1 MYITKFRNYTNLDIL
16 DFATKLDCFGGLC
29 SLALGPVEYKSP
41 MNLILK
47 GL

>member
-1 MYITKFRNYTNLDIL
+1 MCITKFRNYTNLNVL
-16 DFATKLDCFGGLC
+16 DFATKLDCFRGLH
-29 SLALGPVEYKSP
+29 SLALGPVECKSP